1 MPKFFYKIRTKEG
14 EIKSGIQE
22 AKSDKDL
29 AHVLIE
35 QGYSVISLSESEK
48 KKRKQITFS
57 FGSIPLV
64 EKMVFTKNLSVMIGS
79 GLALSKALNVLAEQT
94 KNEKFKKIIKSI
106 SSDIQKG
113 EQLGT
118 SMSKYKS
125 VFPDLYVNMV
135 KVGETAGNLKEVLL
149 SLAEQMKKDHEI
161 ISRVKGALM
170 YPGIILTA
178 MLGIGSLMMV
188 IVVPSLAATFNDLG
202 AELPATTQFVISL
215 SDFLVNYWYIALIIL
230 IVFAYGLKLALKTE
244 SGKKIFDRILL
255 KLPVFGNLSRELNSA
270 RFARTFTTLVDA
282 GVPMVDA
289 LDIVSSTLTNYFFS
303 ESLKKAAKEIQKGR
317 QLNEA
322 LKDYDGIYPPLV
334 IQMVEVGEETGA
346 LTKVLS
352 ELAEFYEEEVDN
364 VTKNMSTIIEPI
376 LMVFIGAAVGF
387 FAISMIT
394 PMYSMLDSI

>member
-1 MPKFFYKIRTKEG
+1 MPKFLYKIRNTKG
-14 EIKSGIQE
+14 EIKTGTQE
-22 AKSDKDL
+22 AKTDKDL
-29 AHVLIE
+29 AHSFINE
-35 QGYSVISLSESEK
+35 GYSIISLVKSKNK
-48 KKRKQITFS
+48 KKKQINFN
-57 FGSIPLV
+57 FGSISLV
-64 EKMVFTKNLSVMIGS
+64 EKMIFTKNLSVMIGS
-79 GLALSKALNVLAEQT
+79 GLALSKALDVLAKQT
-94 KNEKFKKIIKSI
+94 KSEKFKKIIKTI

-113 EQLGT
+113 EQLGI
-118 SMSKYKS
+118 SMSKFKS
-125 VFPDLYVNMV
+125 TFPDLYVNMI

-178 MLGIGSLMMV
+178 MIGIGSLMMV
-188 IVVPSLAATFNDLG
+188 IVVPSLAATFEDLG
-202 AELPATTQFVISL
+202 TELPASTQFVIGL
-215 SDFLVNYWYIALIIL
+215 SDFLVNYWYIALIL
-230 IVFAYGLKLALKTE
+230 IVLFGYSLKVILRTE
-244 SGKKIFDRILL
+244 TGKKIFDSLIL
-255 KLPVFGNLSRELNSA
+255 KMPVFGNLSRQLNSA

-282 GVPMVDA
+282 GVSIVDA

-303 ESLKKAAKEIQKGR
+303 ESLKKASKEIQKGR
-317 QLNEA
+317 QLNDA
-322 LKDYDGIYPPLV
+322 LKDYNKIYPPLV

-346 LTKVLS
+346 LTKVLV

-376 LMVFIGAAVGF
+376 LMVFIGGAVGF

>member
-1 MPKFFYKIRTKEG
+1 VPKFFYKIRTKEG

>member
-1 MPKFFYKIRTKEG
+1 MPKFLYKIRNKEG
-14 EIKSGIQE
+14 EIKTGIQE
-22 AKSDKDL
+22 AKTDKDL
-29 AHVLIE
+29 AHALAG
-35 QGYSVISLSESEK
+35 QGYSVISLKESK
-48 KKRKQITFS
+48 KKEKKQITFS
-57 FGSIPLV
+57 FGSVSLV
-64 EKMVFTKNLSVMIGS
+64 EKMIFTKNLSVMIGS
-79 GLALSKALNVLAEQT
+79 GLALAKALDVLAEQT
-94 KNEKFKKIIKSI
+94 KSEKFKKIIKSI

-113 EQLGT
+113 EQLGV
-118 SMSKYKS
+118 SMSKHKT
-125 VFPDLYVNMV
+125 VFPDLYVNMI

-188 IVVPSLAATFNDLG
+188 IVVPSLAATFKDIG
-202 AELPATTQFVISL
+202 AELPASTQFIISL
-215 SDFLVNYWYIALIIL
+215 SDFLVNYWYIALIL
-230 IVFAYGLKLALKTE
+230 IAVLAYAFKLALKTE
-244 SGKKIFDRILL
+244 TGKKIFDGLLL
-255 KLPVFGNLSRELNSA
+255 KTPVFGNLSRQLNSA

-282 GVPMVDA
+282 GVSIVDA

-322 LKDYDGIYPPLV
+322 LKDYNAIYPPLV
-334 IQMVEVGEETGA
+334 IQMIEVGEETGA
-346 LTKVLS
+346 LTKVLV

-376 LMVFIGAAVGF
+376 LMVFIGAGVGF

-394 PMYSMLDSI
+394 PMYSMLDNI